1 MALTWPAGSSQPA
14 TGQRQVLG
22 KSNGTGR
29 ALSAPKLP
37 LPPVIAGQCGEA
49 FRAVQELGR

>member
-14 TGQRQVLG
+14 TDQHQVLG
-22 KSNGTGR
+22 KSNGADR

-37 LPPVIAGQCGEA
+37 FPPVIAGQYGEA